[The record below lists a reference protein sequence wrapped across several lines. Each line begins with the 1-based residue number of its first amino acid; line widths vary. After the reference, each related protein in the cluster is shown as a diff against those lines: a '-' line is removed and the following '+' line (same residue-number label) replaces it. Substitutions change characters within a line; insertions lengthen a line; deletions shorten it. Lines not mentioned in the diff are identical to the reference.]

1 MIRFNKFAKAR
12 STRRQHVAGKMNGM
26 EQQYGFNLERRKQI
40 GEVLEYTFEPFNIRL
55 ADNAFYKIDFM
66 VVMADMTIEL
76 HEVKGF
82 WEDDAR
88 VKIKCAAEALPYFKF
103 IAVTIDRK
111 TKAYKYEEMR

>member
-1 MIRFNKFAKAR
+1 MIKFNKFARAR

-26 EQQYGFNLERRKQI
+26 EQQYSYNLDRRKQI
-40 GEVLEYTFEPFNIRL
+40 GEILEYAFEPLKIRL
-55 ADNAFYKIDFM
+55 ADNTYYTIDFM

-88 VKIKCAAEALPYFKF
+88 VKIKCAAEVLPYFKF

-111 TKAYKYEEMR
+111 TKAYKYEELG